1 MKTKVASLLV
11 VLMLAATQLSA
22 QKRIT
27 VEAQSYD
34 ISDNL
39 DLKAVASIF
48 GDSRDLEEFEMK
60 LNDYDSQI
68 SNLDLNNDG
77 EVDYLRVIETSEND
91 VHVVVIQAVLDRDV
105 YQDVATI
112 VVEKNRYNRT
122 VVQVIG
128 DPYMYGDNYIIEP
141 VYYHTPSIFS
151 FFWSRNYHRWYSPY
165 YWGYYPRYYRYRRPF
180 EVNIYLSNIHLHINS
195 RYDYRYSTR
204 RRNDYSIKMHSSIG
218 RNDYYKVHPNNSFK
232 KRNENAYNKND
243 FERSRNSESIRRS
256 ENSYNGSRENRYERN
271 NGNKNNWNRSNENWN
286 NGNQNNGNRDNQNRS
301 YENSRNSSPTW
312 NGGGTIQR
320 NPSTS
325 NGSRNNNEVRIEP
338 SRPSQPMRSE
348 PNRSENWNNSSNNN
362 NRSNS
367 SSGSRSIETQRSSS
381 PVVAKPAPTVTRE
394 SSNSSNRVNES
405 KSSERRSSE
414 SRSDNGN
421 KSSRNDSKRK

>member
-48 GDSRDLEEFEMK
+48 GDSRNLEEFEMK

-77 EVDYLRVIETSEND
+77 EVDYLRVIETSENN

-105 YQDVATI
+105 FQDVATI

-128 DPYMYGDNYIIEP
+128 DPYMYGENYIIEP

-151 FFWSRNYHRWYSPY
+151 FFWSLNYHRWYSPY
-165 YWGYYPRYYRYRRPF
+165 YWGYYPRYYRQRRPF
-180 EVNIYLSNIHLHINS
+180 EVNIYLSNIHVHINT
-195 RYDYRYSTR
+195 RYDYRYSTH
-204 RRNDYSIKMHSSIG
+204 RRNDYSIKLHNSIG
-218 RNDYYKVHPNNSFK
+218 RNDYYRVHPDNSFK
-232 KRNENAYNKND
+232 KRNEHVYNKND
-243 FERSRNSESIRRS
+243 FERTRNTESIRRS
-256 ENSYNGSRENRYERN
+256 ENNYDRNKGSRYERDS
-271 NGNKNNWNRSNENWN
+271 K
-286 NGNQNNGNRDNQNRS
+286 
-301 YENSRNSSPTW
+301 NSSPTW

-320 NPSTS
+320 NPS
-325 NGSRNNNEVRIEP
+325 NRDHNNNVKV
-338 SRPSQPMRSE
+338 E
-348 PNRSENWNNSSNNN
+348 PNRSKENNTPTRNNDSWKSPSNN
-362 NRSNS
+362 RDYKPA
-367 SSGSRSIETQRSSS
+367 GSRSIERKESAPAVSR
-381 PVVAKPAPTVTRE
+381 PAPTVKRE
-394 SSNSSNRVNES
+394 SPAPSSKVKES
-405 KSSERRSSE
+405 KPAERRSA
-414 SRSDNGN
+414 DNKEN
-421 KSSRNDSKRK
+421 KSERGGRSSNNNSNRR

>member
-77 EVDYLRVIETSEND
+77 EVDYLRVIETSENN

-122 VVQVIG
+122 IVQVIG

-141 VYYHTPSIFS
+141 VYYRTPSIFT

-180 EVNIYLSNIHLHINS
+180 EVNIYLSNIHLHINH
-195 RYDYRYSTR
+195 RYDYRYSTH
-204 RRNDYSIKMHSSIG
+204 RRNDYSIHLHSSIS
-218 RNDYYKVHPNNSFK
+218 RNDYYRVHPDKSFK
-232 KRNENAYNKND
+232 KRNEHTYNNKND
-243 FERSRNSESIRRS
+243 FERNRNSESIRRS
-256 ENSYNGSRENRYERN
+256 GNNYDRSRENRYEQNKVNRNNDNRN
-271 NGNKNNWNRSNENWN
+271 NGNRSNEDRY
-286 NGNQNNGNRDNQNRS
+286 NG
-301 YENSRNSSPTW
+301 NSRNSSPTW

-320 NPSTS
+320 TPSTS
-325 NGSRNNNEVRIEP
+325 NGSRNNTEVRKE
-338 SRPSQPMRSE
+338 SNRPSLPTRRESTR
-348 PNRSENWNNSSNNN
+348 NDSWNNSNN

-367 SSGSRSIETQRSSS
+367 SSGSRSIETKRPSS
-381 PVVAKPAPTVTRE
+381 PVVAKPAPSVKRE
-394 SSNSSNRVNES
+394 SPSSSNRVNES
-405 KSSERRSSE
+405 KSTERRSSE
-414 SRSDNGN
+414 SKSDNSN
-421 KSSRNDSKRK
+421 RPSRNDSKRR